1 MFKRVVMVN
10 VLVFSALVL
19 AIGGSSCPTT
29 LPTPVDPAAYTS
41 ANRVTGGLL
50 YDKWWK
56 AAGLAEPTGDHPLW
70 ASRPDTTSN
79 TRTGPDTWRCKEC
92 HGWDYTG
99 VSGAYGTGSHKT
111 GVVGIF
117 GTTKTAQELFDLIKT
132 HHSYG
137 TAGLSDTNIWDL
149 AKFAKEGLI
158 DTNTIIN
165 STSKAFLGTA
175 ATGQTLYANSI
186 GTNAACTS
194 CHGTDG
200 KTLNFATPPETEYV
214 GTIAADNPWEL
225 QHKIRFGNPGSAMPS
240 LINGGGT
247 NQNVS
252 DLGAHCQTL
261 PQS

>member
-29 LPTPVDPAAYTS
+29 LPTPGDPAAYTS
-41 ANRVTGGLL
+41 ADRVTGGLL

-56 AAGLAEPTGDHPLW
+56 AAGLAEPTGNHPLW

-92 HGWDYTG
+92 HGWDYKG

-111 GVVGIF
+111 GVAGIF

-149 AKFAKEGLI
+149 AK
-158 DTNTIIN
+158 
-165 STSKAFLGTA
+165 S
-175 ATGQTLYANSI
+175 
-186 GTNAACTS
+186 
-194 CHGTDG
+194 
-200 KTLNFATPPETEYV
+200 
-214 GTIAADNPWEL
+214 
-225 QHKIRFGNPGSAMPS
+225 KIRGHINYYGYKINATKIHHFHSEAVKSLYKWLNRRSQKRSYNWAGFKERLKHFPLMVPLNKTKLKELGWNPY
-240 LINGGGT
+240 
-247 NQNVS
+247 V
-252 DLGAHCQTL
+252 
-261 PQS
+261 